1 MLTLKDFKKVL
12 VSYYRKPDKY
22 AAKLII
28 YQGID
33 TDGSSIAIPQAI
45 LTYEKGEKKG
55 VLVAIGPG
63 IIGWSLC
70 NSGAKYYWELDVFDK
85 KLGLHIALSRA
96 EAASKMSTIEK
107 AEYYDNV
114 PSSMQESFE
123 EMLNRSYRY
132 FQVSEE

>member
-22 AAKLII
+22 ATKLII

-70 NSGAKYYWELDVFDK
+70 NTGAGCYWKLDVFDK
-85 KLGLHIALSRA
+85 ELGLHIALSRA
-96 EAASKMSTIEK
+96 EAVSKMSTIEK
-107 AEYYDNV
+107 AEYYENI
-114 PSSMQESFE
+114 PSSLQEKFA
-123 EMLNRSYRY
+123 EMVDRSYKY
-132 FQVSEE
+132 FQVPEE

>member
-22 AAKLII
+22 ATKLII

-33 TDGSSIAIPQAI
+33 TDGSSIAISQAV

-70 NSGAKYYWELDVFDK
+70 NFSAKYWEKEVFDK
-85 KLGLHIALSRA
+85 KLGLHIALNRA